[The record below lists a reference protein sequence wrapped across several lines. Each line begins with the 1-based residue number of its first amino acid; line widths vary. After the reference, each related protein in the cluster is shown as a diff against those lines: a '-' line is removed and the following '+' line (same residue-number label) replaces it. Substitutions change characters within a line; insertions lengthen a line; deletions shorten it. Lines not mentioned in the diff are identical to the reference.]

1 MKPID
6 FRYGKDILRIPVPG
20 NPEVYESRYP
30 ENKRSAWETV
40 ALALESPAGKRPL
53 INDLKENWNGIDPV
67 VIVVSDITR
76 PIPYHSFLPELLNKL
91 QEAGVKEDQ
100 IKILIATGMH
110 RPSTHKERSEMFGE
124 NITSHNIIV
133 DHYADNPEELR
144 KIPGR
149 SRYGL
154 EIVLNRH
161 YVEAGYRI
169 ITSLVEPHFM
179 AGFSGGR
186 KTICPGLSSLDTIRN
201 FHGFAMLDDP
211 NAQSAKL
218 EDNPCHQEAI
228 SVAQAASP
236 DYAINLILDNKRNVS
251 EAFAGDYIQSH
262 LKSIALVEQ
271 CACKK
276 VKNTADIVITSSG
289 GYPLDSTF
297 YQCVKGFVACLPALR
312 EGGKVIAIGS
322 CSEGIGSPEY
332 EKLMKQY
339 HGNWEQFLEDH
350 KHPEN
355 YIKDQWQY
363 QMHTR
368 SLKKA
373 GKDQLHF
380 ITDNLPKNELDML
393 SIKGHAVKK
402 EDMPDVIEQ
411 ILSESENQRIAVFPE
426 GPYCVPV

>member
-53 INDLKENWNGIDPV
+53 IIDLKENWNGIDPV

-91 QEAGVKEDQ
+91 QEAGVREDQ

-186 KTICPGLSSLDTIRN
+186 KTICPGLSSLDTIRS

-211 NAQSAKL
+211 HAQSAIIK
-218 EDNPCHQEAI
+218 DNPCHQEAL
-228 SVAQAASP
+228 SVAQAANP
-236 DYAINLILDNKRNVS
+236 DYAINLILDNKRNVT

-262 LKSIALVEQ
+262 KRSIALVEQ
-271 CACKK
+271 YACKK
-276 VKNTADIVITSSG
+276 VENPADIVITSSG

-312 EGGKVIAIGS
+312 EGGTVIALGS

-332 EKLMKQY
+332 EKLMKRY
-339 HGNWEQFLEDH
+339 HGHWEQFLADSKDSAH
-350 KHPEN
+350 F
-355 YIKDQWQY
+355 IKDQWQY
-363 QMHTR
+363 QMHAR
-368 SLKKA
+368 ALKKA
-373 GKDQLHF
+373 GMDQLHF
-380 ITDNLPKNELDML
+380 FTDHLPQQELDML
-393 SIKGHAVKK
+393 SVSGHSVKK
-402 EDMPDVIEQ
+402 ENVAGGIEALLGKSHDQ
-411 ILSESENQRIAVFPE
+411 KIAVFPE